1 MREIK
6 FLKERS
12 IEFWEEGIRLFNE
25 KKYNLA
31 VFNIEQALQLW
42 IKYLISI
49 KVGDW
54 PKTHYFS
61 DLIESLS
68 EVHENKELIE
78 YYRKNEMFFNN
89 IEDAY
94 FTTRYL
100 PKIFSENAAFQ
111 LIENAKEFL
120 SITEKI
126 TGEKFSNE

>member
-49 KVGDW
+49 KVCDW

-78 YYRKNEMFFNN
+78 YYRKNEMF
-89 IEDAY
+89 
-94 FTTRYL
+94 
-100 PKIFSENAAFQ
+100 
-111 LIENAKEFL
+111 
-120 SITEKI
+120 
-126 TGEKFSNE
+126 